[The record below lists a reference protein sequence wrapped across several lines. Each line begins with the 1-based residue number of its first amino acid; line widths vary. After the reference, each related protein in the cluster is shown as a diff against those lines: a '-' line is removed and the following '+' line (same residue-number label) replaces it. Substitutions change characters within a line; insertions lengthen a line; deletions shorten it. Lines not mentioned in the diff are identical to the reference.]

1 MTGSHRDTDAEAATP
16 TEPDAIRRDIER
28 TRAELGETVDALAH
42 KGDVSARAKEKLHDT
57 STAAQAKAS
66 ELSARAEDAASRAIA
81 TTEAR
86 ADQAGAAVR
95 RRPLPAAAAAAAAAR
110 RGTRG
115 RVGGRHPQERGGGWS
130 WGTKPGG

>member
-42 KGDVSARAKEKLHDT
+42 KADVSARAKEKLHDT

-66 ELSARAEDAASRAIA
+66 ELSARAEDAAGRAIA

-95 RRPLPAAAAAAAAAR
+95 RRPLPAAA
-110 RGTRG
+110 
-115 RVGGRHPQERGGGWS
+115 
-130 WGTKPGG
+130 